1 MTDLKCKFGSRNR
14 LERGRA
20 TTNAGPRAPHSLY
33 VRAEK
38 RRLGYPFNRTWAYA
52 GWMERPLASIHYPKS
67 LGEFRAWFPTDADCL
82 DYPEW
87 LRWPHGFVC
96 PSCGHS
102 EGWRL
107 GDGRFKCTGCGSR
120 RSVIAGTIFDRT
132 RTPLT
137 VWFSACWYFAS
148 GKDGISAL
156 SLKRTLEIGSY
167 QTVWA
172 ILHRLRSVLIR
183 PDRERLC
190 GKVEVDET
198 YIGGK
203 ETGLSG
209 GRAKGKK
216 ILTCIAIEILEL
228 KGFGR
233 RPKNDCGTCL
243 LRIASLLRVG

>member
-1 MTDLKCKFGSRNR
+1 M
-14 LERGRA
+14 RGL
-20 TTNAGPRAPHSLY
+20 RAPHSLY

-82 DYPEW
+82 DYLEW

-216 ILTCIAIEILEL
+216 ILTCIAIEILEP
-228 KGFGR
+228 KGLALSNGAR
-233 RPKNDCGTCL
+233 GGCL